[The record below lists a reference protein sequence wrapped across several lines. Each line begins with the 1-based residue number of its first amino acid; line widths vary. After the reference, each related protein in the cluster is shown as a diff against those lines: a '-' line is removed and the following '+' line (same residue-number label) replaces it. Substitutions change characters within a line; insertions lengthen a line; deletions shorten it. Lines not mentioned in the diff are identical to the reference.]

1 MNGAFRPTSPFSRS
15 PGASACAAWH
25 GRLRSCPLSTR
36 RGDDDLKPLVETAER
51 LGVKAHYG
59 MRIERLVVERD
70 GRVCGVVARSYGG
83 RVTVRARRGV
93 VLATGGFT

>member
-1 MNGAFRPTSPFSRS
+1 M
-15 PGASACAAWH
+15 
-25 GRLRSCPLSTR
+25 
-36 RGDDDLKPLVETAER
+36 KPLVETAER